1 MGTVLIHDEDDH
13 SDEEKVRS
21 RAWILFSSEG
31 PIKILVFFEKAR
43 FELSTTK
50 RIDLIGGRTTPFA
63 TDCFRLSLPLMYASN
78 RSHDLK

>member
-1 MGTVLIHDEDDH
+1 MGTVLFYDEDDH
-13 SDEEKVRS
+13 SEEEKVS
-21 RAWILFSSEG
+21 RAWMRLFSSEG